1 MAGGIRD
8 GAALMRSSFVLV
20 RHDHALLWFPVA
32 STACF
37 LVTAGFWLYEGTWVY
52 SLHGP
57 WVLFVPVVVLALYSL
72 TFVGIF
78 FNVALAAATDAVLDG
93 REKSFGEALS
103 VAFSRVGCI
112 AGWAAYSLA
121 VAIALSF
128 VERFKGAR
136 WLGKAAEIAWSFATF
151 FVVPLIA
158 FDGLGASEARR
169 RSFELARANWKAE
182 TGGLGALRV
191 ALFVPMLLFAA
202 AYELLRSGHVHS
214 HAGQAALGLVVAVGI
229 AVGVVAGVVRQVFA
243 VSLYRA
249 SAA

>member
-1 MAGGIRD
+1 
-8 GAALMRSSFVLV
+8 
-20 RHDHALLWFPVA
+20 
-32 STACF
+32 
-37 LVTAGFWLYEGTWVY
+37 
-52 SLHGP
+52 
-57 WVLFVPVVVLALYSL
+57 
-72 TFVGIF
+72 
-78 FNVALAAATDAVLDG
+78 VLDG
-93 REKSFGEALS
+93 REASFSDAVSVALS
-103 VAFSRVGCI
+103 RLGCI
-112 AGWAAYSLA
+112 AGWAAYSLV
-121 VAIALSF
+121 VAIALCF
-128 VERFKGAR
+128 LERFKGAR

-169 RSFELARANWKAE
+169 RSFELARANWKVE

-214 HAGQAALGLVVAVGI
+214 HAGQAALGLVLAVGI

-243 VSLYRA
+243 ISLYRA